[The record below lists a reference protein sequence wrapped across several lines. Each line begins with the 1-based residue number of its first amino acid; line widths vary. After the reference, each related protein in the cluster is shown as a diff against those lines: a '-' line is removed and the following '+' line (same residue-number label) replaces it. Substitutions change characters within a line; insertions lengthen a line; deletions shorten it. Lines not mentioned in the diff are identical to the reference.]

1 MTKTS
6 SQLIEEARNLYYRV
20 AAGQTNETKIMA
32 WAGVCRAFA
41 KASNAY
47 RADCDARAC
56 GRGYTR
62 FELNQ
67 FNNIDRLWWVAK
79 AQVETLGRRAA

>member
-1 MTKTS
+1 MTNETS
-6 SQLIEEARNLYYRV
+6 TLIEAARTRYYRV
-20 AAGQTNETKIMA
+20 AAGQHNETKIQA

-41 KASNAY
+41 IANNAY
-47 RADCDARAC
+47 RKECDARAC

-62 FELNQ
+62 FELSQ

-79 AQVETLGRRAA
+79 AQVETLGRGV